1 MLDVV
6 CFGEIL
12 WDVFETSARGRDP
25 LARTFR
31 RELGG
36 APANV
41 ATGLAR
47 LGARAAVVGGVGRD
61 RFGEALVRHLAR
73 DGVDVRFVVKLPNRT
88 GLTFVVRDARGEPEF
103 VFYRHESADLAIRAE
118 HVTAAMGRAQWVL
131 VGTSTL
137 MTPDLARATERFLD
151 AADAVGARV
160 FVDLNVR
167 AHLWPDRRTM
177 ERAIAQLVARAAIVK
192 ASEADLAAVTGSAG
206 SPESGPTHRG
216 GSAGSPESGPTH
228 RGGSAGSPESGPTHR
243 RGRTAAMRWL
253 ERHAPRASWLVTRGA
268 GRASATG
275 VHGVVER
282 AALPGRC
289 VDATGAGDAFI
300 AGALATLVA
309 AGAVPGSTAWADP
322 RVWQAA
328 LRAGHIMGKK
338 AVSRPGAVAGLVRL
352 GRVRAVVESVRRS
365 R

>member
-12 WDVFETSARGRDP
+12 WDVFETRARGREP
-25 LARTFR
+25 IARTFR

-47 LGARAAVVGGVGRD
+47 LGVRVAVAGGVGRD
-61 RFGEALVRHLAR
+61 RLGDALVAHLAA
-73 DGVDVRFVVKLPNRT
+73 DGVDVRFVVRLPNRT

-103 VFYRHESADLAIRAE
+103 LFYRHQSADLAVRAE
-118 HVTAAMGRAQWVL
+118 HVTPAMGRARWLL

-137 MTPDLARATERFLD
+137 MTPELARATERFLEVGERAG
-151 AADAVGARV
+151 AAV

-177 ERAIAQLVARAAIVK
+177 ERAIARLAGRAAIVK
-192 ASEADLAAVTGSAG
+192 ASDADLREVGG
-206 SPESGPTHRG
+206 RG
-216 GSAGSPESGPTH
+216 DGLS
-228 RGGSAGSPESGPTHR
+228 
-243 RGRTAAMRWL
+243 WL

-268 GRASATG
+268 GPATAAG
-275 VHGVVER
+275 AHGVVQVR
-282 AALPGRC
+282 ALRARC
-289 VDATGAGDAFI
+289 VDATGGGDAFI
-300 AGALATLVA
+300 AGALATIVA
-309 AGAVPGSTAWADP
+309 AGAVPGSAAWRDP
-322 RVWQAA
+322 AVWSAA

-338 AVSRPGAVAGLVRL
+338 AVSRPGAVAGLVDL
-352 GRVRAVVESVRRS
+352 GRARAVLEGARARARARAPSRRS
-365 R
+365 P